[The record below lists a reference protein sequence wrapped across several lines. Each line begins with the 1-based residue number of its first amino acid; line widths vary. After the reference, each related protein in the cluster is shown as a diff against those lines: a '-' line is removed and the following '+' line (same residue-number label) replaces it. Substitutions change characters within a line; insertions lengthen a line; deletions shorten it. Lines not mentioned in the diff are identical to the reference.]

1 MNDCKKC
8 KWKDRDPK
16 KLVEILQKLE
26 KDNHE
31 LRNTIN
37 ELIREIKSIR
47 IERTVVFSDDDISF

>member
-1 MNDCKKC
+1 MNDCKIC

-31 LRNTIN
+31 LRNTVH
-37 ELIREIKSIR
+37 ELIREIRNIR
-47 IERTVVFSDDDISF
+47 VEGAMVFSDDDISF